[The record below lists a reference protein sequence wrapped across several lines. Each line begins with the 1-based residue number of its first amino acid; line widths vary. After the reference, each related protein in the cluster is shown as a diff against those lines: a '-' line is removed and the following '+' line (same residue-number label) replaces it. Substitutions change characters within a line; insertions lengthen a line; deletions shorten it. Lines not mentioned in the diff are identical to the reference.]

1 MKQNIVMCST
11 SVYAIQ
17 REPRSTTYF
26 HPLLLYVSC
35 SVISRLAD
43 LGLPG
48 YESLLL
54 RDFNQVGDRLMKG
67 ESPRLGNSN
76 VLCDGLGM
84 MKLRITVWYVP
95 GSEYY

>member
-1 MKQNIVMCST
+1 MI
-11 SVYAIQ
+11 
-17 REPRSTTYF
+17 
-26 HPLLLYVSC
+26 
-35 SVISRLAD
+35 
-43 LGLPG
+43 
-48 YESLLL
+48 ESLLL